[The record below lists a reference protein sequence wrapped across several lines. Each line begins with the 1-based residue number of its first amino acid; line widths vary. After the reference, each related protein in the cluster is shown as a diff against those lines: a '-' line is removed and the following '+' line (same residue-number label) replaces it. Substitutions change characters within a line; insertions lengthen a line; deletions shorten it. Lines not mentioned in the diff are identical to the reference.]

1 MCACL
6 SPQRKRQKC
15 TTNHL
20 QLSSAGRTR
29 HPHPEIS
36 GVAMSDMGHNGGPAI
51 DDRPKSI
58 RRKWATCL
66 FARPN
71 KPVGAVA
78 MAFVLYFEMNGAGE
92 GAAISDQEFASA
104 CGVSDRAVRTFK
116 KWLIDEGFVAV
127 EMRGARGRGT
137 TFRATIPD
145 EIPERA
151 AGISVQLAEAGAVIE
166 HEIPAPIAGSS
177 QEYRHPLPEVR
188 REIPARASAS
198 SEIAERAS
206 GISGLP
212 EAGAGNR
219 ESSSRAYIESP
230 SGILIPKKLSEESSP
245 SPSQPKT
252 NVQPVESWGTAF
264 AAPDHEDVVLQNG
277 RIVLLNGARSF
288 WVGQFDGHEGDLNLA
303 LIEAAGSIQPNSKQP
318 VKLQVERILAR
329 KCSDR
334 REKDRRYAR
343 AVKDRESKA
352 AEPAKR
358 RGGRTVTDIC
368 MEGIRDERRD
378 EAPNRASALIS
389 IDYREV

>member
-1 MCACL
+1 MADIGHNHPPQPLTDKNKVARAKALLERGDL
-6 SPQRKRQKC
+6 SAAQKC
-15 TTNHL
+15 VAAYLVLDASKDGVAEASTPHL
-20 QLSSAGRTR
+20 MAVASVSKRDTVFGATKALRDAGIIEKMSTHGKAGRYTLL
-29 HPHPEIS
+29 P
-36 GVAMSDMGHNGGPAI
+36 
-51 DDRPKSI
+51 DR
-58 RRKWATCL
+58 
-66 FARPN
+66 
-71 KPVGAVA
+71 VVDAVVD
-78 MAFVLYFEMNGAGE
+78 AFVAAKTGTGKRDQFGCSTGPVEQDHLNG
-92 GAAISDQEFASA
+92 
-104 CGVSDRAVRTFK
+104 T
-116 KWLIDEGFVAV
+116 
-127 EMRGARGRGT
+127 
-137 TFRATIPD
+137 
-145 EIPERA
+145 
-151 AGISVQLAEAGAVIE
+151 
-166 HEIPAPIAGSS
+166 SS
-177 QEYRHPLPEVR
+177 KLVP
-188 REIPARASAS
+188 
-198 SEIAERAS
+198 AS
-206 GISGLP
+206 GTSSGDKLVP
-212 EAGAGNR
+212 LSGTGSDKLVPLNGTGPVEQDHFSGTGTVERDQSENVP
-219 ESSSRAYIESP
+219 SRAYIESP

-264 AAPDHEDVVLQNG
+264 AAPDHEDVVLHNG

-318 VKLQVERILAR
+318 VKIQVERLLAR